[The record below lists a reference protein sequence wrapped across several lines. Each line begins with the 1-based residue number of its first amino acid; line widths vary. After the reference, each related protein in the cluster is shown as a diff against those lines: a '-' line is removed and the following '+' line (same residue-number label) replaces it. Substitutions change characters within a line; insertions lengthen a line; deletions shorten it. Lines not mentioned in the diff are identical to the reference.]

1 MRFNINEQVRQKI
14 KVSQH
19 IKIPY
24 SGKSLDIVQTKYESY
39 NKIYNALYK
48 ASNDGEVTYFF
59 SRKNCI
65 YYHRETDNKTA
76 IFKLDILRGE
86 HEVFDTSRFI
96 HKIRDNDSLVVRT
109 DDGKWY
115 IITNNVDWNDH
126 QECVAVIDAISGNN
140 LYIESR
146 KSNLYLEIFPPIANS
161 IVPVLQVTKSHIN
174 VHMIDLNI
182 ERFDTIS
189 WSLSDIKNLIS
200 MVAGQSTRHVKTT
213 KEIILGDNLMQIDN
227 FSEENDYI
235 YRMDEKGNSYLKVI
249 KINFKLVVSGEIAI
263 YDFSGFQIRVEF
275 EKGPINCYWNID
287 FDTLSEPPYLVARI
301 KDASKTVL
309 YRKVPYILQDQE
321 INHKI
326 MKLSVRKYAHVVAIR
341 NNYLSNVLYSNNCVS
356 LFSSSLGLGVVMS
369 KSRMVHYHDETV
381 VHNYEEYT
389 IILTNLFTQ
398 QDRKIKRLLIIDKK
412 RGLVGMWEITKT
424 EWACASES
432 IMYHFYY
439 LKAHNK
445 LIFTSMT
452 HESTCIF
459 CINIYKI
466 FNILKSKYQLGCEIQ
481 KYKYIKDEV
490 KSYDIK
496 ELIIDA
502 IARHHRKEPR
512 KDSVRIIG
520 HLVDEDSSKI
530 YIAAKYMLSEG
541 RNIPESAIEIYTGLF
556 IGNLSASNLTLEIDY
571 YLVGSLKLNSRLSS
585 LSKINTIKRQKR
597 EIIDLLKLELYNS
610 NYLYRYTFKHNKAK
624 DLDWLYDNNRFIDL
638 KYNRRS
644 RKIIKQKHYII
655 WANLSM
661 INELLLLSYKYRG
674 SKEIE
679 YNEFMSIVHNLVLV
693 NKMPMVSFVERTV
706 QP

>member
-1 MRFNINEQVRQKI
+1 
-14 KVSQH
+14 
-19 IKIPY
+19 
-24 SGKSLDIVQTKYESY
+24 
-39 NKIYNALYK
+39 
-48 ASNDGEVTYFF
+48 
-59 SRKNCI
+59 
-65 YYHRETDNKTA
+65 
-76 IFKLDILRGE
+76 
-86 HEVFDTSRFI
+86 
-96 HKIRDNDSLVVRT
+96 
-109 DDGKWY
+109 
-115 IITNNVDWNDH
+115 
-126 QECVAVIDAISGNN
+126 
-140 LYIESR
+140 
-146 KSNLYLEIFPPIANS
+146 
-161 IVPVLQVTKSHIN
+161 
-174 VHMIDLNI
+174 
-182 ERFDTIS
+182 
-189 WSLSDIKNLIS
+189 LSDLKNLIAT
-200 MVAGQSTRHVKTT
+200 VAGQSTRHVKTT
-213 KEIILGDNLMQIDN
+213 QEIILGDNLMQIDN

-263 YDFSGFQIRVEF
+263 YDFAGFQIRIEF
-275 EKGPINCYWNID
+275 EKGQINCYWNID
-287 FDTLSEPPYLVARI
+287 FDTISEPPYLVARI
-301 KDASKTVL
+301 KDASKQAL
-309 YRKVPYILQDQE
+309 YRKVPYILDDQE
-321 INHKI
+321 INRKI

-341 NNYLSNVLYSNNCVS
+341 NNYLSNILYSNNCVS

-398 QDRKIKRLLIIDKK
+398 QDRKIKRLLIIDTK
-412 RGLVGMWEITKT
+412 RGIVGMWEITKT
-424 EWACASES
+424 EWACATES

-445 LIFTSMT
+445 LIFTSET
-452 HESTCIF
+452 RESICMF

-502 IARHHRKEPR
+502 IVRHHRKEPR
-512 KDSVRIIG
+512 KDSVQIIG
-520 HLVDEDSSKI
+520 HLVDEDLSKI

-556 IGNLSASNLTLEIDY
+556 IGELSASNLTLEIDY
-571 YLVGSLKLNSRLSS
+571 YLVGSLKLNFRLSS
-585 LSKINTIKRQKR
+585 LSKINIIKRQKR
-597 EIIDLLKLELYNS
+597 KIIDLLKLDLYNS
-610 NYLYRYTFKHNKAK
+610 NYLYRHKFKYNKAK

-661 INELLLLSYKYRG
+661 INEILLLSYKYIG
-674 SKEIE
+674 GKEIE

-706 QP
+706 QL